1 MANLSLS
8 NADCA
13 ILVFSLTDKVIKPFV
28 FWKLPLCDEYYK
40 YQNSFEEVSTL
51 REAISE
57 EFSELPLIVIG
68 NKLDL
73 GSYFNTV

>member
-1 MANLSLS
+1 MAKLSLS

-13 ILVFSLTDKVIKPFV
+13 ILVFSLADKVCIIKFFFACV
-28 FWKLPLCDEYYK
+28 LDICK
-40 YQNSFEEVSTL
+40 YQNSFEEVTIL

-57 EFSELPLIVIG
+57 EFPELPLIIIG

-73 GSYFNTV
+73 GNF

>member
-1 MANLSLS
+1 MAKLSLS

-13 ILVFSLTDKVIKPFV
+13 ILVFSLADKVCIIKFFFDSV
-28 FWKLPLCDEYYK
+28 QDICK
-40 YQNSFEEVSTL
+40 YQNSFEEVTIL

-57 EFSELPLIVIG
+57 EFPELPLIIIG

-73 GSYFNTV
+73 GNF